1 MRKRIRLK
9 RKITIFKKNGRL
21 KVFICILVLGII
33 LLVLCF
39 RFISNKASPILM
51 EYAELETRKIAS
63 IIINN
68 AVAKNVTENIDIEE
82 LFLITKDDDGQI
94 KTIDFNPITVNKI
107 LTQTTNSVQ
116 VNLKYI
122 EQGKVELL
130 DISNNALLEYDLD
143 KLKQGIIYEIPSGVV
158 FNNALLSN
166 LGPKVPVKFNLV
178 GNIVSYINT
187 KVTNYGINN
196 ALIEVNI
203 VLELSEQVILP
214 FLTDKIQIMTS
225 VPVALKLIQG
235 TVPNYYFNGMDQNSP
250 SLAIPIE

>member
-1 MRKRIRLK
+1 MKRMHLRKRI
-9 RKITIFKKNGRL
+9 FKGSNPL
-21 KVFICILVLGII
+21 KVWIIVIVILIVSII
-33 LLVLCF
+33 LALKWINLKVSPVLF
-39 RFISNKASPILM
+39 D
-51 EYAELETRKIAS
+51 YAELESRKLAS

-68 AVAKNVTENIDIEE
+68 AVAKNVTENIDIDE
-82 LFLITKDDDGQI
+82 LFLITRDSDGEI

-107 LTQTTNSVQ
+107 LTKTTNSVQ
-116 VNLKYI
+116 INLKYI

-130 DISNNALLEYDLD
+130 DIATDSLIDYDIN

-158 FNNALLSN
+158 FGSSFLANI
-166 LGPKVPVKFNLV
+166 GPKLPVKFSLV
-178 GNIVSYINT
+178 GDIVSYINT

-214 FLTDKIQIMTS
+214 FVTEKIKIETS

-235 TVPNYYFNGMDQNSP
+235 SVPNYYFNGMDENSP
-250 SLAIPIE
+250 SLSIPIS